1 MYPEASCYS
10 VLCCGAV
17 KYLVYVIGI
26 FMKKILSL
34 DFDCTWYSITRSLT
48 YLVPDIFLYGNRYTG
63 TVYDVCITPPG
74 AFFPRSIARQPKRCP
89 SRTTRLRKAL
99 GEMLP
104 MPTFLAPALF
114 QLWRYRARKIGPGG
128 VIYTVV
134 VYGTQYHDYHYYY
147 FFCPQ
152 TMCRAR
158 SSPTYLA

>member
-99 GEMLP
+99 GEMLS
-104 MPTFLAPALF
+104 MPTFVAPSSIPTVRTVDISTMESRPRGGWCYIHRRSRYVSEVP
-114 QLWRYRARKIGPGG
+114 QLSCILLL
-128 VIYTVV
+128 V
-134 VYGTQYHDYHYYY
+134 
-147 FFCPQ
+147 
-152 TMCRAR
+152 
-158 SSPTYLA
+158 

>member
-114 QLWRYRARKIGPGG
+114 QLWRYRPCKIASGG
-128 VIYTVV
+128 CDSVIDAHRRMRYS
-134 VYGTQYHDYHYYY
+134 YI
-147 FFCPQ
+147 
-152 TMCRAR
+152 
-158 SSPTYLA
+158 